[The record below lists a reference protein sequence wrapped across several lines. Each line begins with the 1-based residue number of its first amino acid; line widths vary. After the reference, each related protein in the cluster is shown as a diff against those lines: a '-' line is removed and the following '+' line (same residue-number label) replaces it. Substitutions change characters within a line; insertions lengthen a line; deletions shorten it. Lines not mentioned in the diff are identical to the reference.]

1 MLPMPHFLRF
11 LRLSLLLLGMV
22 IVGLGIGA
30 AGSRADPPLPPL
42 TGRVVDLAGL
52 LDAGTAQRLTA
63 QLAGYEA
70 KTSTQ
75 IVVVTLP
82 DMQGYPIEQWG
93 LTLLRGWQIG
103 QKGKNNGVVLVVAP
117 KEHEL
122 RIETGYGAEGP
133 LPDAT
138 ADVIIRHVI
147 VPRFKQGDY
156 GGGIVSGVRA
166 IEAAL
171 DGSFTADQP
180 GNAPSLSASGVAVFG
195 QQIPWMTLLIIGI
208 WIAIVVINILRVN
221 RAGPRVYGSSRRRGY
236 WDGGWGGPGGFGG
249 GGFGG
254 GGFGGGSGGGFGGG
268 GGSGGGGGASGKW

>member
-1 MLPMPHFLRF
+1 M
-11 LRLSLLLLGMV
+11 LRLIRLLFLFVLLLG
-22 IVGLGIGA
+22 GIAVRSDTGW
-30 AGSRADPPLPPL
+30 ADPPLPAL
-42 TGRVVDLAGL
+42 TGRVVDQAGV
-52 LDAGTAQRLTA
+52 LDRGTAQRLTDE
-63 QLAGYEA
+63 LARYEA

-93 LTLLRGWQIG
+93 LSLLRGWQVG

-156 GGGIVSGVRA
+156 GGGIVSGVQA

-180 GNAPSLSASGVAVFG
+180 GQAPTVSASGVAVFG
-195 QQIPWMTLLIIGI
+195 QQVPWMTILIVFI
-208 WIAIVVINILRVN
+208 WIAIAVINILRAN
-221 RAGPRVYGSSRRRGY
+221 SGGPRVYGGSRRYGG
-236 WDGGWGGPGGFGG
+236 GGWGGPGGFGG
-249 GGFGG
+249 G
-254 GGFGGGSGGGFGGG
+254 FGGGSGGGGFGGG
-268 GGSGGGGGASGKW
+268 GGSGGGGGASGRW

>member
-1 MLPMPHFLRF
+1 MVCLLRF
-11 LRLSLLLLGMV
+11 IRVLVLLLGG
-22 IVGLGIGA
+22 ICAGICLGGA
-30 AGSRADPPLPPL
+30 DGRADPPLPAL
-42 TGRVVDLAGL
+42 TGRVVDLARL
-52 LDAGTAQRLTA
+52 LDAGTAQRLTD
-63 QLAGYEA
+63 QLARYEA
-70 KTSTQ
+70 QTSTQ

-93 LTLLRGWQIG
+93 LTLLRGWQVG

-117 KEHEL
+117 KEREL

-138 ADVIIRHVI
+138 ADIIIRRVI

-156 GGGIVSGVRA
+156 GGGIVSGVQA

-171 DGSFTADQP
+171 DGSFTADQA
-180 GNAPSLSASGVAVFG
+180 GKGASVSANGIAVFG
-195 QQIPWMTLLIIGI
+195 QQIPWMTMLIVGI
-208 WIAIVVINILRVN
+208 WVAIVVINLLRL
-221 RAGPRVYGSSRRRGY
+221 RLGGPRVYGGSRRRGY

-268 GGSGGGGGASGKW
+268 GGSGGGGGASGRW